1 MDIAQYISDLLN
13 EHNEVSLPGIGTFFK
28 RNVNAHYN
36 ADEGLYY
43 PPSRK
48 IDYKA
53 EEGSDSTLVQHIV
66 NSKHISE
73 SSAMYFVERFCDNLR
88 KNLDQ
93 GSKVTISPLGTL
105 FKKQSGYALEQSELQ
120 SSLEHFGLK
129 PVKEFQFSGEH
140 STGTA
145 ASPATDLSEPKAESA
160 PSGSKGVFIVLGIL
174 LVLGIL
180 TGLAY
185 YFYPQYFKNLTLP
198 GSKAPSKK
206 TAPLPLPQT
215 DSLEESEALAD
226 TILKN
231 LEREGL
237 HGAEVEKAP
246 DTLNISTTA
255 SAADTLKT
263 PALPPKTYEVIVAS
277 FGLKKEAENSIKN
290 LRKAG
295 IDAKVVVD
303 TKKPKY
309 KVSIG
314 GFPTMQAANKEK
326 LRIQKGV
333 NKDAW
338 ILTVTNK

>member
-28 RNVNAHYN
+28 RNVSAHYN
-36 ADEGLYY
+36 EDEGLYH

-66 NSKHISE
+66 FSKHISE

-88 KNLDQ
+88 KNLDKD
-93 GSKVTISPLGTL
+93 SKVNISPLGTL
-105 FKKQSGYALEQSELQ
+105 FKKDSGYVLEQSELQ

-129 PVKEFQFSGEH
+129 PVKEYQFSGDH
-140 STGTA
+140 ATIA
-145 ASPATDLSEPKAESA
+145 ASPAADLTEPEAENR
-160 PSGSKGVFIVLGIL
+160 PSSSKGLFIVLGLL
-174 LVLGIL
+174 LVLGTL
-180 TGLAY
+180 TALAY

-198 GSKAPSKK
+198 GIKAPSKK
-206 TAPLPLPQT
+206 TAPLPLPQE

-263 PALPPKTYEVIVAS
+263 PALPSKTYEVIVAS

-314 GFPTMQAANKEK
+314 GFPTMQAADKEK
-326 LRIQKGV
+326 RRIQKGV